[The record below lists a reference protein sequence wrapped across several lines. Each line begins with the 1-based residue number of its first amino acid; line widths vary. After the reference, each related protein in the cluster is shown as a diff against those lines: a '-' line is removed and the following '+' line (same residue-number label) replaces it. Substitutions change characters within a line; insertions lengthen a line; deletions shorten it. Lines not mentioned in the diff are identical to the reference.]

1 MEDEKELYDLNQLE
15 SNFNKVTGKDI
26 LMLNQDQ
33 IDELLLY
40 VQASKAYYDEEAIMS
55 DVEFDVLSEKLVTI
69 GLNLLKLK
77 FTSQVVFSVL
87 TGTIFKFTSIPLFSI
102 LPTFKIL

>member
-33 IDELLLY
+33 IDVHS
-40 VQASKAYYDEEAIMS
+40 VQTLEMHDH
-55 DVEFDVLSEKLVTI
+55 VNPV
-69 GLNLLKLK
+69 
-77 FTSQVVFSVL
+77 QV
-87 TGTIFKFTSIPLFSI
+87 GD
-102 LPTFKIL
+102 